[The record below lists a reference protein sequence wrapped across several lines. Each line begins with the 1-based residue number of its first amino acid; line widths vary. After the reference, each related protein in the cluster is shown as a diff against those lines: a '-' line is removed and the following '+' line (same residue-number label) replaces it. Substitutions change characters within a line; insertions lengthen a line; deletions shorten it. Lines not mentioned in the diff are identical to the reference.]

1 MMCIPSKSNI
11 NVYNY
16 IDKNDVKYV
25 HSTCSLSIDFDKKI
39 AICWSKKVLLN

>member
-16 IDKNDVKYV
+16 VDKNDVTY
-25 HSTCSLSIDFDKKI
+25 SLSIDFEKKN
-39 AICWSKKVLLN
+39 CNLLDFGIHVKTIY